1 MRVLVLIIKSIIYIS
16 EQITGR
22 LFRVE
27 QLLTRL
33 LPALLP
39 PEELIRLIRNHYD
52 RSYQDVGGHLPE
64 TSYQWTLE
72 RWEED
77 VFTHHKMTSGTIL
90 VLGAG
95 VGRESIALAQRGCL
109 VMGLDINRE
118 SLCVA
123 SQRTMV
129 EGTRPLFAQADFLA
143 MPIGPARV
151 DYIFM
156 SGIMYSSIPGRRARQ
171 AWLRGLRILLKD
183 GGLVALNF
191 LIAWEKE
198 TRMQR
203 LTHALNRWLVTLP
216 GTNASYQR
224 GDTCAQSHFLHA
236 FASEEEIRL
245 EFDETGA
252 TIENYAGM
260 KDLPCSHGLRNGLNA
275 LSWP

>member
-1 MRVLVLIIKSIIYIS
+1 MRALILIIKTIIYIS
-16 EQITGR
+16 ERITGL

-64 TSYQWTLE
+64 TSYQWKLE
-72 RWEED
+72 SWEED
-77 VFTHHKMTSGTIL
+77 VLTHHRITSGTIL

-95 VGRESIALAQRGCL
+95 VGRESIALTQRGCL
-109 VMGLDINRE
+109 VVGLDINRE

-123 SQRTMV
+123 SQQTMAK
-129 EGTRPLFAQADFLA
+129 GIRPLFAQADFLA

-156 SGIMYSSIPGRRARQ
+156 SGIMYSSIPGRQARQ
-171 AWLRGLRILLKD
+171 DWLRSLRILVKD
-183 GGLVALNF
+183 GGLVVLNF
-191 LIAWEKE
+191 LITREKE

-236 FASEEEIRL
+236 FADEEEIQL
-245 EFDETGA
+245 ELDETGA
-252 TIENYAGM
+252 TI
-260 KDLPCSHGLRNGLNA
+260 DQLRWHDGFA
-275 LSWP
+275 VLSWPS